1 MSKNDGK
8 LAIYACSGIE
18 ESAIG
23 GLGGNYTESELL
35 NKYISEGAEYFL
47 YTYIPDSE
55 VAFYPKRIRDKREK
69 QMKVREYVEAQFV
82 PVYGSRDD
90 FDRFIRQNIVRTI
103 NSTEVDGNTIYVDSP
118 EEAIALLRSGVNI
131 GVGELQTAA
140 ALIISSVITALLGVV
155 SAVILKYMDIKQQ
168 NKLAEIQAKYVVPDE
183 ATINSSV
190 PDGSDWSKVNWHEDE
205 KKAGSSWLMW
215 LLVPTAL
222 YMLFNP
228 KKK

>member
-55 VAFYPKRIRDKREK
+55 VAFYSKRIRDKREK

-82 PVYGSRDD
+82 PVYGSSDD

-103 NSTEVDGNTIYVDSP
+103 NSTEVDGNTIHVDSP

-131 GVGELQTAA
+131 GVGISETVLGAILTAVIS
-140 ALIISSVITALLGVV
+140 ALFGIV

-183 ATINSSV
+183 ATINSSA
-190 PDGSDWSKVNWHEDE
+190 PDGSDWSKVDWHEDE
-205 KKAGSSWLMW
+205 KKAGSSWLLW